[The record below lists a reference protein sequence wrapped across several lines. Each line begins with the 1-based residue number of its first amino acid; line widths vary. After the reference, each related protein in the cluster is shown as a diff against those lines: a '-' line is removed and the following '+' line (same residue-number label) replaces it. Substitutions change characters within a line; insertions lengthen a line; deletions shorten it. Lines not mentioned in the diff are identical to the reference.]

1 MVLPSKGVCL
11 ACLLLACLPRAV
23 RADEPQAGPPA
34 PATPAALKTLSLEEL
49 SQIEV
54 TSPGRKIE
62 KLSNVAAA
70 VFVITQDEIRRTG
83 VRSIP
88 EALRLATG
96 LQVAM
101 FNNGSWPISARGF
114 NTTSANKIQVFMDGR
129 SLYTPLFGGVF
140 WDAQNTVIEDI
151 DRIEV
156 IRGAGGTLYG
166 GNAVNAVINIITKN
180 SHDTQGG
187 LVVAGGGAAER
198 GFGTVRYGGTFRK
211 NTTYR
216 VYGNYFNRD
225 SLALLNGGDAKDPNQ
240 MGQGG
245 FRVDT
250 QLTAADDVTVQ
261 GDLYSGDA
269 GILNRPDISIH
280 GGNLLG
286 RWTHRFKGGSDL
298 QLQTY
303 YDRSSRLVPRQID
316 EVRNTYDVD
325 LQHHFRAGARHD
337 IVYGL
342 GYRASNN
349 STHDQLV
356 LFFEPSGAHLGLFN
370 FFAQDEIALS
380 ADTLHLVVGSK
391 FENFSRSGWSAQPS
405 VRLIWNPRPSQA
417 VWSAISRAV
426 RIPTLFDQDLRITGG
441 TPQVLIR
448 GNRDFEREGLV
459 SYELGYRFLALQ
471 RVFVSISTYYNRY
484 DNLRSQES
492 LSPIGFPILLDNKL
506 KGNTYGVEIT
516 ARYQV
521 LEWWRL
527 AANYTNLQ
535 KNLSLEPGSTDRSG
549 GAQEGFDPRNQ
560 FSLRSSMDLPN
571 KLELDF
577 WARHVSTLRLPS
589 PPNVP
594 AYTVFDVRLGRRFG
608 ENLELAVVGRNLPDR
623 RHLEFGPVGELV
635 RRSLYVTT
643 AWRF

>member
-1 MVLPSKGVCL
+1 MVMASKGVCL
-11 ACLLLACLPRAV
+11 AYLLLACLTPAAG
-23 RADEPQAGPPA
+23 ADEPQDLQRTPA
-34 PATPAALKTLSLEEL
+34 NPAALKALSLEEL

-54 TSPGRKIE
+54 TSPGKKVE

-70 VFVITQDEIRRTG
+70 IFVITQDEIRRTG
-83 VRSIP
+83 VRNIP

-114 NTTSANKIQVFMDGR
+114 NTTAANKIQVFMDGR

-180 SHDTQGG
+180 SRDTQGG

-198 GFGTVRYGGTFRK
+198 GFATVRYGGTFRK

-225 SLALLNGGDAKDPNQ
+225 SLALQNGADAKDPNQ

-250 QLTAADDVTVQ
+250 NLTVADEVTFQ

-269 GILNRPDISIH
+269 GILDRPDISIH

-316 EVRNTYDVD
+316 EVRNTYDID
-325 LQHHFRAGARHD
+325 LQHHFQAGTRHD

-349 STHDQLV
+349 STRDQPI
-356 LFFEPSGAHLGLFN
+356 LFFEPSGSHLGLFN
-370 FFAQDEIALS
+370 FFAQDEIGLS
-380 ADTLHLVVGSK
+380 SDKLHLILGSK
-391 FENFSRSGWSAQPS
+391 FENYSRSGWNVQPS
-405 VRLIWNPRPSQA
+405 AHLIWNPRPTQA
-417 VWSAISRAV
+417 VWGAISRAV
-426 RIPTLFDQDLRITGG
+426 RIPTQFDQDLRITTGNL
-441 TPQVLIR
+441 VLIR
-448 GNRDFEREGLV
+448 GNRNFQPEGLV
-459 SYELGYRFLALQ
+459 SYELGYRFLPLQ
-471 RVFVSISTYYNRY
+471 RVFIAISTYYNRY
-484 DNLRSQES
+484 DQLRSQEAQ
-492 LSPIGFPILLDNKL
+492 SPVGFPILLDNKL
-506 KGNTYGVEIT
+506 RGNTYGVEIT

-535 KNLSLEPGSTDRSG
+535 KNLSLETGSTDRSL

-560 FSLRSSMDLPN
+560 FSLRSSMDLPR
-571 KLELDF
+571 KIELDF
-577 WARHVSTLRLPS
+577 WVRHVSTLRLPA

-594 AYTVFDVRLGRRFG
+594 AYTVFDVRVGRRFG
-608 ENLELAVVGRNLPDR
+608 ENLEIAMVGRHLPDR
-623 RHLEFGPVGELV
+623 RHLEFGPQGELV
-635 RRSLYVTT
+635 RRALYVTT